1 MKTTDARRALTLV
14 LVAAGDGRRMGG
26 ISKVWRLWEGHPIWW
41 WSLMAFQGQVA
52 TTVLVVASDCV
63 AAAQTW
69 VGSEDVVVVAGG
81 PSRDASVVLGL
92 ARVATPY
99 VAVHDGARPLVSRAL
114 VDRVWRAALQTGAAV
129 PGLPPTDT
137 VKVVHRG
144 LVARTLP
151 RHHLV
156 AVQTPQIFRTD
167 WLRDALAQERR
178 GVTDDSMAVEARG
191 HAVAVVEGDVM
202 NQKLTVELDWLWLAA
217 AWPERD
223 RP

>member
-1 MKTTDARRALTLV
+1 MEMTDARRALTLV
-14 LVAAGDGRRMGG
+14 LVAAGEGRRMGG
-26 ISKVWRLWEGHPIWW
+26 LPKVWRLWEGRPIWW
-41 WSLMAFQGQVA
+41 WSLTALRGQVA
-52 TTVLVVASDCV
+52 AAVLVVAPDRV

-69 VGSEDVVVVAGG
+69 IGSEDVVVAGG
-81 PSRDASVVLGL
+81 PSRDVSVVLGL

-114 VDRVWRAALQTGAAV
+114 MDRVWRAALETGAAV

-137 VKVVHRG
+137 VKVVRRG

-156 AVQTPQIFRTD
+156 TVQTPQIFRTD
-167 WLRDALAQERR
+167 WLRDALAQEGR
-178 GVTDDSMAVEARG
+178 GVTDDSTAVEARG
-191 HAVAVVEGDVM
+191 HVVAVVEGDAM
-202 NQKLTVELDWLWLAA
+202 NRKLTVEADWLWLAA